1 MSLEGR
7 SYEVDIKY
15 AKEVIKKDEKIIY
28 GIEKVIQ
35 ILETTSSGDI
45 LFFLPGEYEIL
56 QACKTISGRLNNKI
70 NVLPLFSKLTS
81 SDQKKVFAITNKR
94 KVIVATNI
102 AESSLTLPNIEFVI
116 DSGLSKQKRI
126 NFCLSL

>member
-1 MSLEGR
+1 MRNDLKVIITSATFNTKKFSAFFNNAPILSLEGR

-35 ILETTSSGDI
+35 ILKTTSSGDI

-56 QACKTISGRLNNKI
+56 QACKTISGRLK
-70 NVLPLFSKLTS
+70 
-81 SDQKKVFAITNKR
+81 
-94 KVIVATNI
+94 
-102 AESSLTLPNIEFVI
+102 
-116 DSGLSKQKRI
+116 
-126 NFCLSL
+126 